1 MTAHIS
7 PVKTCIFD
15 KETWFGT
22 AQYGFW
28 KTALKEVNKGGWLDQ
43 FHSSHLIC
51 QAEIQGYMVSVSSYQ
66 PKKKSQ
72 PCGNQCKFCPWTW
85 WDQAPGHIF
94 KGILNQVCCIVW
106 IVKQEF
112 NFLKKNMQG
121 FQIHFHSNSKHN
133 WDCSIWGEKKK
144 KWLSK

>member
-28 KTALKEVNKGGWLDQ
+28 KTSLKEVNKGGWLDQ
-43 FHSSHLIC
+43 FHSSHLIY
-51 QAEIQGYMVSVSSYQ
+51 QAEIQGYTVSVSRCQ

-72 PCGNQCKFCPWTW
+72 PCGNQWKFCPWTW
-85 WDQAPGHIF
+85 WDQAPFEIF
-94 KGILNQVCCIVW
+94 KGILNQVCYTAWVG
-106 IVKQEF
+106 KQEF
-112 NFLKKNMQG
+112 HFLKICKV

-133 WDCSIWGEKKK
+133 WDCSMWGEKRMTK
-144 KWLSK
+144 

>member
-66 PKKKSQ
+66 PKEKSQ
-72 PCGNQCKFCPWTW
+72 PCRNQYKFCPWTW
-85 WDQAPGHIF
+85 WDQAPGDIF
-94 KGILNQVCCIVW
+94 KGILNQVRCIVW

-112 NFLKKNMQG
+112 NFLKK
-121 FQIHFHSNSKHN
+121 ICKVSKYIFVLIQ
-133 WDCSIWGEKKK
+133 SITEIVQSEGKKK
-144 KWLSK
+144 KKKGD